1 MPPQLND
8 VFVGRPT
15 TIFAVMSALAN
26 EHGAINLGQGFPD
39 QDGPETLKKIAAEAI
54 IKGPNQY
61 APTMGMPEL
70 RQAVAV
76 ANRRFYDL
84 DVDWETQTLVTAG
97 AAESLAAAFLGFLR
111 PGDEA
116 ILFAPFYVS
125 YAPMVEAA
133 GATPVVLHLTP
144 PDWRIDEKKLRA
156 AITPKTKLIAINS
169 PHNPTGQVITDSEL
183 TLLAEVI
190 REHDLI
196 AVCDE
201 VYEHLIFDGLKHRP
215 LMTLPDMTERCVR
228 IGSAGKTCSMTGWR
242 IGYATGPAHLIEAM
256 AKTHQFLSYTIQP
269 HLQVAVAQGLGFED
283 SYYNDFVADM
293 QMTRDIMGDGLRR
306 AGFNLS
312 PAQGTYFLTVDIRDV
327 GYDGVDMSFCKELI
341 AKAGVAAVPISSF
354 YMEDDPNAPK
364 NFARFCFCKQPDVL
378 REASARLKKYFG

>member
-1 MPPQLND
+1 
-8 VFVGRPT
+8 
-15 TIFAVMSALAN
+15 
-26 EHGAINLGQGFPD
+26 
-39 QDGPETLKKIAAEAI
+39 
-54 IKGPNQY
+54 
-61 APTMGMPEL
+61 
-70 RQAVAV
+70 
-76 ANRRFYDL
+76 

-97 AAESLAAAFLGFLR
+97 AAESLAAAFLGFLQ

-116 ILFAPFYVS
+116 ILFAPFYDS

-144 PDWRIDEKKLRA
+144 PDWRVDEKKLRA

-190 REHDLI
+190 RAHDLI

-228 IGSAGKTCSMTGWR
+228 IGSAGKTFSMTGWR

-269 HLQVAVAQGLGFED
+269 HLQFAVAEGLGFD
-283 SYYNDFVADM
+283 NSYYNDFVADM
-293 QMTRDIMGDGLRR
+293 QMKRDIMVEGLRG

-327 GYDGVDMSFCKELI
+327 GYDGDDMSFCKKLI

-354 YMEDDPNAPK
+354 YMEDDPDAPK
-364 NFARFCFCKQPDVL
+364 NFARFCFCKQPEVL
-378 REASARLKKYFG
+378 REASARLKKYFR